1 MNKNKKILGIGLLT
15 ATLCTG
21 VIINVTSAN
30 KRFLSVLSAENTY
43 SVSLNESNAPTL
55 TGSVVT
61 HDLTPYM
68 QFTYEGG
75 DMSTGAGKHIT
86 MTGGGKISTSKQI
99 RGIKQIEVNV
109 SDCNATNEAKGR
121 LILYVGYSMEDVTAK
136 KYAYAIYGTGINT
149 IDTNCNYFAFESALT
164 YTINSLKIN
173 YECASDLSK
182 AEVPTG
188 SDMLNAKYGGA
199 KKAVTNDGNGGG
211 TILDAQ
217 SQVVNADGL
226 FYNYKYMTFS
236 VDLKFPTA
244 LLATT
249 NDYNVGIQ
257 LHKYI
262 NFDGGVNAA
271 IQFSIKNF
279 STGTWALKVSGSE
292 RTSGA
297 LSDKG
302 ITLNGTDYFTFKV
315 VTTFKS
321 AATTVLKCYIN
332 DVLISQTDRGSLAKD
347 LYYTGIRYSTGSF
360 GAISFRNLSL
370 TGHN

>member
-30 KRFLSVLSAENTY
+30 KGFLGVLSAENTY

-109 SDCNATNEAKGR
+109 SECNATKDATGR

-136 KYAYAIYGTGINT
+136 KYAYAIYGTGLNT

-164 YTINSLKIN
+164 YTINSLKIK

-199 KKAVTNDGNGGG
+199 KKSVTNDGNGGG

-226 FYNYKYMTFS
+226 FYNYKYLTFS

-249 NDYNVGIQ
+249 GDYNVGIQ

-262 NFDGGVNAA
+262 NFDGGVNSA

-279 STGTWALKVSGSE
+279 STGTWAVKVSGTE
-292 RTSGA
+292 RSFGA

-302 ITLNGTDYFTFKV
+302 ITLNDTDYFTFKV
-315 VTTFKS
+315 VTTFES
-321 AATTVLKCYIN
+321 ATTTVLKCYIN
-332 DVLISQTDRGSLAKD
+332 DVLISKSNRGSLAKD
-347 LYYTGIRYSTGSF
+347 LYYTGIRYSNGSF
-360 GAISFRNLSL
+360 GAISFRNLLL
-370 TGHN
+370 TGNN

>member
-1 MNKNKKILGIGLLT
+1 M
-15 ATLCTG
+15 
-21 VIINVTSAN
+21 
-30 KRFLSVLSAENTY
+30 
-43 SVSLNESNAPTL
+43 
-55 TGSVVT
+55 VV
-61 HDLTPYM
+61 
-68 QFTYEGG
+68 Q
-75 DMSTGAGKHIT
+75 
-86 MTGGGKISTSKQI
+86 
-99 RGIKQIEVNV
+99 
-109 SDCNATNEAKGR
+109 
-121 LILYVGYSMEDVTAK
+121 
-136 KYAYAIYGTGINT
+136 
-149 IDTNCNYFAFESALT
+149 
-164 YTINSLKIN
+164 
-173 YECASDLSK
+173 
-182 AEVPTG
+182 
-188 SDMLNAKYGGA
+188 

-236 VDLKFPTA
+236 VDLKFPKA

-249 NDYNVGIQ
+249 SDFNVGIQ

-279 STGTWALKVSGSE
+279 STGTWALKVSGQE

-302 ITLNGTDYFTFKV
+302 ITLNDTDYFTFKA

-332 DVLISQTDRGSLAKD
+332 DVLISQSDRGSLTKD

-360 GAISFRNLSL
+360 GAISFRNLSI
-370 TGHN
+370 TGNN